1 MPRRRARRWTTMEN
15 DLIKSLAARRP
26 AAEIAKRLDRSLGAT
41 FVQASKLNVSLR
53 VPQAGDQ
60 LIAAMKIATAMKN
73 VSAMPDIW

>member
-53 VPQAGDQ
+53 VPGWGSTDRGHEDCHRDEKRKRDA
-60 LIAAMKIATAMKN
+60 
-73 VSAMPDIW
+73 

>member
-1 MPRRRARRWTTMEN
+1 MPRRRARRWTTSEN

-53 VPQAGDQ
+53 VPGRGSTDRGCEDCHRDE
-60 LIAAMKIATAMKN
+60 KRDRKT
-73 VSAMPDIW
+73 

>member
-1 MPRRRARRWTTMEN
+1 MPRRRARRWTTSEN

-53 VPQAGDQ
+53 VPGWGSTDRDETSER
-60 LIAAMKIATAMKN
+60 KT
-73 VSAMPDIW
+73 

>member
-1 MPRRRARRWTTMEN
+1 MPRRRARRWTTLEN

-53 VPQAGDQ
+53 VPGWGSTDRG
-60 LIAAMKIATAMKN
+60 N
-73 VSAMPDIW
+73 VDALDETME